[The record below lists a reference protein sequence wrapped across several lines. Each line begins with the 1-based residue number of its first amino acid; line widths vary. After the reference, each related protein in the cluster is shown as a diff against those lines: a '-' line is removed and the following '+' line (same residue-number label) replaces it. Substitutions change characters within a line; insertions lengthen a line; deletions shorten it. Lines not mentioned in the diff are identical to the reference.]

1 MGMRMPTGLAGET
14 RRIRTVVLAGALI
27 ALALP
32 TSAFA
37 YYGYN
42 YGIDWT
48 QPPFNAPNQDF
59 WGAAYQ
65 AEVQQD
71 TGGYTALTYN
81 VAWAE
86 HIYNNMSASSM
97 RLMSIVSHGS
107 AAWLLL
113 YGTPSRTYNGYFT
126 NVSALSSSFSR
137 TGQYVGISGGAAS
150 QYIQHTR
157 QVSDL
162 NDLPIK
168 IIYYVS
174 CYSGSDPPSGYNLL
188 YSSTGHAD
196 MNFAGGF
203 NGAVTFVTG
212 TGLNPPNYWQYKYW
226 QALKSGYYAGYSQT
240 LARNYVY
247 SVYGSYFGYN
257 AYNAFGNLN
266 EQM

>member
-1 MGMRMPTGLAGET
+1 MF
-14 RRIRTVVLAGALI
+14 
-27 ALALP
+27 ALP
-32 TSAFA
+32 SWAFG

-48 QPPFNAPNQDF
+48 QPPFNAPNQNF
-59 WGAAYQ
+59 WGAGYQ

-71 TGGYTALTYN
+71 AGGYTGLTYN

-86 HIYNNMSASSM
+86 HVYNNMSASSM

-113 YGTPSRTYNGYFT
+113 YGTPSRTYNGYST
-126 NVSALSSSFSR
+126 NLSALTSSFSM
-137 TGQYVGISGGAAS
+137 TGVYAGISGSAAS

-157 QVSDL
+157 QVSSL
-162 NDLPIK
+162 NDSPIK

-188 YSSTGHAD
+188 YSSTGHAG

-203 NGAVTFVTG
+203 DGTVTFVTG
-212 TGLNPPNYWQYKYW
+212 SGSNPPNYWQYKYW
-226 QALKSGYYAGYSQT
+226 HALRSGYYSGYSQT

-247 SVYGSYFGYN
+247 SVYGSYLGYN
-257 AYNAFGNLN
+257 THNAVGNLN
-266 EQM
+266 EKM